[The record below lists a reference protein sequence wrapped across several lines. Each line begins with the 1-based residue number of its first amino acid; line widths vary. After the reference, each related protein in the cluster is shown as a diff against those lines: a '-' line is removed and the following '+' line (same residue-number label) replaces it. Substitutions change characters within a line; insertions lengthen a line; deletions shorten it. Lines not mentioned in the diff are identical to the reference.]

1 MKSEFGKINSKDI
14 VKGLIVAV
22 ATAIL
27 TGALQLFQAGP
38 VEWTFS
44 FWQPTIYGGITAG
57 IAYLLKNVF
66 TNSQDQIGK
75 SEPT

>member
-1 MKSEFGKINSKDI
+1 MISKLFSLNTKDWI
-14 VKGLIVAV
+14 RGFAVAV
-22 ATAIL
+22 MTAVL

-38 VEWTFS
+38 VEWTFV

-66 TNSQDQIGK
+66 TNSEDQLLK
-75 SEPT
+75 KEQ